1 MKEVVIS
8 KAPQGV
14 ISAEQ
19 IKTLEQAGII
29 PVGTPEAQIKVY
41 AEICEMHQLSP
52 FAGEVHL
59 VKYRG
64 KEGEKYSVIVGIHG
78 MENRAESTGE
88 WAGYGEPQFN
98 YTSDGRFMTITE
110 VAQSGQP
117 PISCRIQAFR
127 IKNGEKIGT
136 WAQVLWKEFAGNSP
150 MWNQKGIHMIVKCAK
165 SAAIRE
171 LFPRQTKGLWTQ
183 EELDSA
189 VVATATEEGEAIDLG
204 SQPLSRKPEL
214 SEADLNRINLCQSE
228 AELKELYE
236 ANKAFYKN
244 HTQAFVDRR
253 TQLQEELLHICAALE
268 EQISLI
274 ETTADLVQW
283 VADFRKQIEN
293 KQLPTAAAE
302 KMQPVID
309 KAADTLQIAGV

>member
-1 MKEVVIS
+1 MSKDLAIS
-8 KAPQGV
+8 KPSQASQGV

-29 PVGTPEAQIKVY
+29 PIGTPEAQIKVY

-64 KEGEKYSVIVGIHG
+64 KEGDKYTVIVGIHG
-78 MENRAESTGE
+78 MENRAESTSE

-136 WAQVLWKEFAGNSP
+136 WAQVLWKEFAGSSP

-165 SAAIRE
+165 AAAIRE

-183 EELDSA
+183 EEVDSA
-189 VVATATEEGEAIDLG
+189 AAILTEDADAIDMG

-214 SEADLNRINLCQSE
+214 SKADLDRINLCGSE
-228 AELKELYE
+228 EEIKALYE
-236 ANKAFYKN
+236 SNKPFYKN
-244 HTQAFVDRR
+244 HTQAFINQKEYL
-253 TQLQEELLHICAALE
+253 TSLYGKLE

-274 ETTADLVQW
+274 ETTGDLVEW
-283 VADFRKQIEN
+283 IASFRKQIEE
-293 KQLPTAAAE
+293 KQLPAAATE
-302 KMQPVID
+302 KMQPLID

>member
-1 MKEVVIS
+1 MSKELAIGKPS
-8 KAPQGV
+8 QASQGV

-59 VKYRG
+59 VRYG
-64 KEGEKYSVIVGIHG
+64 DKYSVIVGIHG
-78 MENRAESTGE
+78 MENRAESTNE

-136 WAQVLWKEFAGNSP
+136 WAQVLWKEFAGSSP

-165 SAAIRE
+165 AAAIRE

-183 EELDSA
+183 EEIDSA
-189 VVATATEEGEAIDLG
+189 AAILTEDAEAIDIG

-214 SEADLNRINLCQSE
+214 SQADLDRINLCGSE
-228 AELKELYE
+228 AEIKALYE
-236 ANKAFYKN
+236 SNKAFYKN
-244 HTQAFVDRR
+244 HTQAFINRK
-253 TQLQEELLHICAALE
+253 EELIALYTGLE
-268 EQISLI
+268 EEISLI
-274 ETTADLVQW
+274 ETTAALVEW
-283 VADFRKQIEN
+283 ISGFRKKIEE
-293 KQLPTAAAE
+293 KQLPAAASE
-302 KMQPVID
+302 KMQPLID

>member
-1 MKEVVIS
+1 MSKELAIGKPS
-8 KAPQGV
+8 QASQGV

-59 VKYRG
+59 VRYG
-64 KEGEKYSVIVGIHG
+64 DKYSVIVGVHG
-78 MENRAESTGE
+78 MENRAESTNE
-88 WAGYGEPQFN
+88 WAGYSEPQFN

-117 PISCRIQAFR
+117 PVSCRIEAYR
-127 IKNGEKIGT
+127 IKDGVKIGSFG
-136 WAQVLWKEFAGNSP
+136 QVLWKEFAGNSP
-150 MWNQKGIHMIVKCAK
+150 MWKSKGVHMLIKCAK
-165 SAAIRE
+165 VAAIRE
-171 LFPRQTKGLWTQ
+171 LFPRQTRGLYTK
-183 EELDSA
+183 EELESA
-189 VVATATEEGEAIDLG
+189 GIPEGEKEEEGQAEVLS

-214 SEADLNRINLCQSE
+214 SKADLDRINLCGNETEIKS
-228 AELKELYE
+228 LYE
-236 ANKAFYKN
+236 SNKAFYKN
-244 HTQAFVDRR
+244 HTQAFINRK
-253 TQLQEELLHICAALE
+253 EELAALYAALE

-274 ETTADLVQW
+274 ETTEELVKW
-283 VADFRKQIEN
+283 IADFRKQIEER
-293 KQLPTAAAE
+293 QLPAAAAE
-302 KMQPVID
+302 KMQPLID

>member
-1 MKEVVIS
+1 MSKEVAIS

-29 PVGTPEAQIKVY
+29 PIGTPEAQIKVY
-41 AEICEMHQLSP
+41 AEICSMHQLSP

-64 KEGEKYSVIVGIHG
+64 KEGDKYSVIVGIHG

-98 YTSDGRFMTITE
+98 YTSDGRFMTLTE

-117 PISCRIQAFR
+117 PVSCRIQAFR
-127 IKNGEKIGT
+127 IKNGERIGT

-150 MWNQKGIHMIVKCAK
+150 MWNQKGIHMIVKCVKA
-165 SAAIRE
+165 AAIRE
-171 LFPRQTKGLWTQ
+171 LFPRVTKGLWTQ
-183 EELDSA
+183 EEIDSA
-189 VVATATEEGEAIDLG
+189 AAIITEDGEAIDMS
-204 SQPLSRKPEL
+204 SQPLSQKPEL
-214 SEADLNRINLCQSE
+214 SKADLDRINLCGSE
-228 AELKELYE
+228 AEIKTLYE
-236 ANKAFYKN
+236 SNKPFYKN
-244 HTQAFVDRR
+244 HTQVFIARKEALV
-253 TQLQEELLHICAALE
+253 ELYAGLE
-268 EQISLI
+268 EEISTI
-274 ETTADLVQW
+274 ETTAALVEW
-283 VADFRKQIEN
+283 IADFRKKIEE
-293 KQLPTAAAE
+293 KQLPAAAAE
-302 KMQPVID
+302 KIQPLID